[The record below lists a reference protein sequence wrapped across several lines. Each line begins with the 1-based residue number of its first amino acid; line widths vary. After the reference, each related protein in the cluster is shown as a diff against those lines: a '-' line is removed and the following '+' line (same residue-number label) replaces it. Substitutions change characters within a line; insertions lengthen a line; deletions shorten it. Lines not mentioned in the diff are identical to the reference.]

1 MSKVILEISASLD
14 GYVAGP
20 NATLED
26 PLGEGGERLH
36 EWVFNLE
43 SWRKSHGLSG
53 GERNADSELLEQ
65 SIAATGAVVM
75 GRKMFSGGEGPW
87 SDDPNAG
94 GWWGDTPPFG
104 VPVFVVTHH
113 RREPLELQGT
123 TFTFVT
129 DGPEA
134 ALERAREAAEG
145 REVRIAGGASVAQ
158 QLLQTGRV
166 EEVHLHVA
174 PLLLGGGVRLFDGL
188 GDEIGFEIL
197 GVVESPAVTHL
208 RYRLSTAVGA

>member
-36 EWVFNLE
+36 EWIFNLE

-87 SDDPNAG
+87 SGDPNAS

-158 QLLQTGRV
+158 QLLQAGRV

-174 PLLLGGGVRLFDGL
+174 PILLGGGVRLFDGL
-188 GDEIGFEIL
+188 GDENDFEIL